1 MKFMIT
7 KDLMKTLFS
16 NERKGAW
23 AQTYTGKAFW
33 PLDPRSDEV
42 DLTDIA
48 HSLAQQ
54 PRFNGH
60 SLKFYSVAQHSV
72 LVSKIVH
79 PSQALAA
86 LFHDASEAYT
96 GDIISPL
103 KKFLPAEF
111 KQIEIKI
118 ENAIFKKFN
127 INPETV
133 DHKDIKKA
141 DKIVLVTEMR
151 DVMEKPPQKWDEDGL
166 FEPLSEKIIPLSPEE
181 AEQLFLERYK
191 ELTNSD

>member
-7 KDLMKTLFS
+7 KDQMKNISS

-23 AQTYTGKAFW
+23 AQTFTGKQFW
-33 PLDPRSDEV
+33 PLDPRSEEV
-42 DLTDIA
+42 NLTDIA

-60 SLKFYSVAQHSV
+60 SIKFYSVAQHSV
-72 LVSKIVH
+72 LVSKIVS
-79 PSQALAA
+79 PSQSLAA

-103 KKFLPAEF
+103 KRFLPPEF
-111 KQIEIKI
+111 KHIEIKI
-118 ENAIFKKFN
+118 ENTIFEKFN
-127 INPETV
+127 IDPDKV
-133 DHKDIKKA
+133 DHKEIKNA
-141 DKIVLVTEMR
+141 DKIIIVTEMR

-166 FEPLSEKIIPLSPEE
+166 FDPLPEKIIPLAPKD
-181 AEQLFLERYK
+181 A
-191 ELTNSD
+191 

>member
-1 MKFMIT
+1 MIT
-7 KDLMKTLFS
+7 KDQMKNISS

-23 AQTYTGKAFW
+23 AQTFTGKQFW
-33 PLDPRSDEV
+33 PLDPRPDEV
-42 DLTDIA
+42 NLIDIA

-60 SLKFYSVAQHSV
+60 SLKFYSIAQHSV

-79 PSQALAA
+79 PSQALPA

-96 GDIISPL
+96 GDIISPS
-103 KKFLPAEF
+103 KKFLPPEF

-118 ENAIFKKFN
+118 ENVIFKKFN
-127 INPETV
+127 IDPETV

-141 DKIVLVTEMR
+141 DKIILVTEMR
-151 DVMEKPPQKWDEDGL
+151 DVMEKPTQKWDEDGV
-166 FEPLSEKIIPLSPEE
+166 FEPLAEKIIPLSPED
-181 AEQLFLERYK
+181 AEKLFLERYE
-191 ELTNSD
+191 ELKNS